1 MRLAAIVFCCA
12 FAVLAVAAPPGLSL
26 RDAGELTTAAYG
38 LGVAH
43 ETGFTLFC
51 LLGKAATLLP
61 LGDVALRVALLSAA
75 SAALAAALA
84 CVLVRRLVAEAVGT
98 STGAVGGVAAAVVLV
113 GAATFFRSAAT
124 VEVYAPTAAALV
136 GLLLCVD
143 VARTP
148 AGARWA
154 GPLAALVGGLSLGLH
169 GELRLLLAPPLLVW
183 GLLRFAR
190 GERWPL
196 RAPLALALG
205 ALVALYLPLRA
216 AAHPYADWAAPET
229 LRDVLAHLGAARIRR
244 AFADE
249 MFPVAAVWR
258 DHLTT
263 YARQLEAQLGIPTLF
278 AAVAGGWLLV
288 RRRRTR
294 TVGIL
299 VALVL
304 VGDAAYATA
313 LNPMGLGDLQDGT
326 PALVALALFAGVA
339 VAHGGARAGRAA
351 PFAAALLAV
360 VVAAPTA
367 LAQLPWKRHLD
378 REPARVVAQALAD
391 AGPRALVL
399 VTSDDLAAGIGYAQA
414 VEGAR
419 PDVTALVRQQLWDAA
434 LVEARARRAGGVVD
448 VGFRGRRWSSYS
460 EPERIRLDGEY
471 ARALVARTLASQ
483 GELLW
488 ELGAD
493 VPPVPPTQIEPGL
506 PLARLRAAAVGVG
519 VDPAPASSL
528 VARADALLTPGDDPL
543 VRRVGATWL
552 SNLGRLALARDRVDD
567 ARALFERAL
576 VWRPGDGAAAT
587 NLGVLRARAGD
598 FAGAAALV
606 EEALAHEPGR
616 LVARVNAGRYRLALG
631 DAVAAERHFRAARAR
646 APHDAAPVVGLARV
660 AIARGDR
667 AAARALLETA
677 QRLDAHHPEV
687 RALATELK

>member
-12 FAVLAVAAPPGLSL
+12 FAVLVTAVPPTLSL

-43 ETGFTLFC
+43 ETGFALFC

-84 CVLVRRLVAEAVGT
+84 CVLVRRLVVEAVGAT
-98 STGAVGGVAAAVVLV
+98 TAAVGGVAAALTLV

-143 VARTP
+143 LARTP
-148 AGARWA
+148 AGARVA

-169 GELRLLLAPPLLVW
+169 GELRLLLAPPLLAW
-183 GLLRFAR
+183 GLARFVR

-205 ALVALYLPLRA
+205 AIVVLYLPIRA
-216 AAHPYADWAAPET
+216 SAHPYANWAAPET
-229 LRDVLAHLGAARIRR
+229 LRDALAHLGAARIRR

-258 DHLTT
+258 DHLAT
-263 YARQLEAQLGIPTLF
+263 YGRQLEAQLGIPALL
-278 AAVAGGWLLV
+278 AACAGAWVLV
-288 RRRRTR
+288 RRPRARL
-294 TVGIL
+294 VGALL
-299 VALVL
+299 VLIL
-304 VGDAAYATA
+304 VGDAAYSTV
-313 LNPMGLGDLQDGT
+313 LNPMGLPDLQDGI
-326 PALVALALFAGVA
+326 PALVALAVLAGAA
-339 VAHGGARAGRAA
+339 VAHGAGRAGRAA
-351 PFAAALLAV
+351 PHAAALLAV
-360 VVAAPTA
+360 VIASPAAF
-367 LAQLPWKRHLD
+367 AQLSWKRHLD
-378 REPARVVAQALAD
+378 REPARVVGAALAE
-391 AGPRALVL
+391 AGPRALLL

-434 LVEARARRAGGVVD
+434 LVEARARRAGGAVD
-448 VGFRGRRWSSYS
+448 VGFRGRRWSSWS
-460 EPERIRLDGEY
+460 EPDRIRLEGEY
-471 ARALVARTLASQ
+471 ARALVARALAQ

-488 ELGAD
+488 ELGPDA
-493 VPPVPPTQIEPGL
+493 PPVPPSHIELGL
-506 PLARLRAAAVGVG
+506 PLSRLRSAAVEPIAAA
-519 VDPAPASSL
+519 AL
-528 VARADALLTPGDDPL
+528 VARADALLAPGDDPL
-543 VRRVGATWL
+543 VRRLGAIWL
-552 SNLGRLALARDRVDD
+552 SNAGRLALQRERPDD

-576 VWRPGDGAAAT
+576 MWRPGDGAAST

-598 FAGAAALV
+598 FAGAATLV
-606 EEALAHEPGR
+606 EEALAREPGR
-616 LVARVNAGRYRLALG
+616 IVARVNAGRYRLALG
-631 DAVAAERHFRAARAR
+631 DAAAAERHFRAARAR
-646 APHDAAPVVGLARV
+646 APSDAAPVVGLARV
-660 AIARGDR
+660 ALARGDR

-687 RALATELK
+687 RLLAAELK